1 MSSRIWLFQV
11 RCDHSIIWF
20 ELSFNSFVFFRFRS
34 LIALLFH
41 HIEIGQRVSGGGS
54 GYIGADR
61 DLGLKATGLY
71 FILLA
76 IPGSSAFNIFHPM
89 LYSKA
94 LSIFKLANKL
104 HEVSNWLQNLDW
116 LKGIGNKSWLAM
128 WWIILLIRNYS
139 DFAIS
144 LTHSMNWSWANGM
157 ANDKTEA
164 GIIPL
169 YSQSMSQ

>member
-1 MSSRIWLFQV
+1 MLFRLNATGETKRLV
-11 RCDHSIIWF
+11 II
-20 ELSFNSFVFFRFRS
+20 SVNSFVFFRFRS

-104 HEVSNWLQNLDW
+104 HEVSN
-116 LKGIGNKSWLAM
+116 
-128 WWIILLIRNYS
+128 
-139 DFAIS
+139 
-144 LTHSMNWSWANGM
+144 
-157 ANDKTEA
+157 
-164 GIIPL
+164 
-169 YSQSMSQ
+169 

>member
-1 MSSRIWLFQV
+1 MTIKLFGLSLF
-11 RCDHSIIWF
+11 SIRLF
-20 ELSFNSFVFFRFRS
+20 SFRFRS

-54 GYIGADR
+54 GYIGGADR

-94 LSIFKLANKL
+94 LSSFKLANKL
-104 HEVSNWLQNLDW
+104 HEVS
-116 LKGIGNKSWLAM
+116 K
-128 WWIILLIRNYS
+128 
-139 DFAIS
+139 
-144 LTHSMNWSWANGM
+144 
-157 ANDKTEA
+157 
-164 GIIPL
+164 
-169 YSQSMSQ
+169 